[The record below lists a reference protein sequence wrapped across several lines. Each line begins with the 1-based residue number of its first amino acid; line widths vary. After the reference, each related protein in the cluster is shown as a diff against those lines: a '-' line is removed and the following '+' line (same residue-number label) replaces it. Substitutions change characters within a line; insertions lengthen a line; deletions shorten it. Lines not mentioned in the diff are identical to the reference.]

1 MCKTI
6 QERKIDIVFV
16 SEQYKRPETQMW
28 YEDVS
33 RKAGI
38 YIVNPI
44 LQRNVTKYK
53 TSGKYF
59 VWVEISGVR
68 YYSCYFSPNHKIEE
82 FQKELEDL
90 ETDLRSCDKEVIIT
104 GDFNSK
110 SPVWF
115 ERRLDKRGEM
125 TSELISRKRLVV
137 INVGRR
143 HTCTDG
149 SGSIIDL
156 TLASAAVSRLMKGWK
171 VLNDYSM
178 SDHNYIMCTVE
189 QDMPQ
194 KVARKKRWNLKKF
207 NRVKFCE
214 KLEEER
220 LMKELSLSWIRQSQ
234 SADGMAKNAEKIIA
248 LACDASMPK
257 TGEPRFRQPVYWW
270 RDEIEEARKEC
281 VKAWRRSTRS
291 RGNPELRNQHTL
303 AKKKLKREIDRS
315 IRDHWKELVDEVES
329 DPWGKAYKI
338 VRKKLKIRQDIP
350 ELNDPAFV
358 EQVIRDLFP
367 PQVTENRER
376 QDDFEFPEDML
387 FTLEELQ
394 SEAKQLKNNK
404 VAGPDGIPNEVL
416 KVVVETCPKVLLD
429 VFNACLRQAVFP
441 KQWKRQNLTLLKKG
455 DKPPDQTSSYRP
467 ICLLDTMGKL
477 FEGLILRR
485 LRRCLESKYSDR
497 QYGFRKGRSTVD
509 AIIAVVKAVSRGKA
523 GNKKRKGFCAAVAL
537 DIRNAFNSARWIDF
551 IMSLVRKDVPE
562 YLIRII
568 EDYLSD
574 RKVFYEN
581 ITADMTGGAAQ
592 GSRMGPDLWNSSYD
606 DFLNLPLPDGCTIF
620 GFADDALFLVWDDD
634 ERLLELK
641 VNTGLFLI
649 KRWMDSRGLKLA
661 LHKTEA
667 VLMTD
672 RRVFRKPVI
681 RLSNEI
687 IEWKKQLRYLG
698 VELDHKLSF
707 GPHIMRITQRALETT
722 TQLSRIMP
730 NTRGPSEWKRKVVC
744 SSAYSQLLYAAPV
757 WAEALE
763 KKTLLQKVLSV
774 QRIMAMRVVSAYRTV
789 STAAILVLAGTPP
802 ADLLAT
808 ERRDSYVLLS
818 ELEPAE
824 RTLTVR
830 NGISKIVRDR
840 LENKWQQRWTNEDT
854 GRWTYV
860 LIPELRRWIRREH
873 GQVNY
878 YMTQALSGHG
888 SFKAYLKR
896 FKISQQST
904 CDFCACDYDD
914 AEHTLFHCTEW
925 KSSRE
930 AAEMKIG
937 EKLTKDNMVNKML
950 ESRQNWNDISTFV
963 SAVMKRK
970 ELDQRRRQRG

>member
-6 QERKIDIVFV
+6 EERKIDIVFM
-16 SEQYKRPETQMW
+16 SEQYKRPDTQRW

-33 RKAGI
+33 RRAGI

-44 LQRNVTKYK
+44 LQKNVTKYN

-59 VWVEISGVR
+59 VWVEMKGVR

-82 FQKELEDL
+82 FEKELSDL
-90 ETDLRSCDKEVIIT
+90 ENDIRSCDKEIIIT

-115 ERRLDKRGEM
+115 EHRLDKRGEM
-125 TSELISRKRLVV
+125 TSELISRRRLVV
-137 INVGRR
+137 INQGRR

-156 TLASAAVSRLMKGWK
+156 TLATAEVSRLIKEWR

-178 SDHNYIMCTVE
+178 SDHNYIMCSIE
-189 QDMPQ
+189 HEMPS
-194 KVARKKRWNLKKF
+194 KVTSKKRWNLKKF
-207 NRVKFCE
+207 DRKKFCK

-220 LMKELSLSWIRQSQ
+220 MIKELTLSWTRQSQ
-234 SADGMAKNAEKIIA
+234 SVDGMAKNVETIIST
-248 LACDASMPK
+248 ACDASMPR
-257 TGEPRFRQPVYWW
+257 TGQPRFRQPVYWW
-270 RDEIEEARKEC
+270 RDEIERARKEC

-291 RGNPELRNQHTL
+291 RGNPELRRQHME
-303 AKKKLKREIDRS
+303 AKKALRREIERS
-315 IRDHWKELVDEVES
+315 IRDHWRELVDEVEN
-329 DPWGKAYKI
+329 DPWGKAYQI
-338 VRKKLKIRQDIP
+338 VRKKLKIRQDIA

-367 PQVTENRER
+367 SQVTENRDR
-376 QDDFEFPEDML
+376 PGDFVFPEEEL

-394 SEAKQLKNNK
+394 SEAKQLKRNK
-404 VAGPDGIPNEVL
+404 AAGPDGIPNEVL
-416 KVVVETCPKVLLD
+416 KIVVESCPNVLLD

-441 KQWKRQNLTLLKKG
+441 KQWKRQNLILLKKG
-455 DKPPDQTSSYRP
+455 DKPPDQSSSYRP
-467 ICLLDTMGKL
+467 LCLLDTMGKL
-477 FEGLILRR
+477 LEGLILRR

-509 AIIAVVKAVSRGKA
+509 AIIAVVNAISKGKA
-523 GNKKRKGFCAAVAL
+523 GSKKRKGFCAAVAL
-537 DIRNAFNSARWIDF
+537 DIKNAFNSARWIDF

-562 YLIRII
+562 YLVRII

-574 RKVFYEN
+574 RKVYYEN

-606 DFLNLPLPDGCTIF
+606 DFLTLPLPDGCVIF

-634 ERLLELK
+634 ERLLEMK
-641 VNTGLFLI
+641 TNTGLLLI

-672 RRVFRKPVI
+672 RRVFYKPVI
-681 RLSNEI
+681 RLGNET
-687 IEWKKQLRYLG
+687 IEWSKQLRYLG

-707 GPHIMRITQRALETT
+707 GPHIMKITKRVLETT

-757 WAEALE
+757 WAGALE
-763 KKTLLQKVLSV
+763 KKSVLQKVLSV
-774 QRIMAMRVVSAYRTV
+774 QRIMAMRIVSAYRTV
-789 STAAILVLAGTPP
+789 STAAILVLACTPP
-802 ADLLAT
+802 ADLLAM
-808 ERRDSYVLLS
+808 ERRDSYTLLS
-818 ELEPAE
+818 GLHPSE
-824 RTLTVR
+824 RTPTVR
-830 NGISKIVRDR
+830 NGISKIVRNRMED
-840 LENKWQQRWTNEDT
+840 KWQHRWIDEET
-854 GRWTYV
+854 GRWTHA
-860 LIPELRRWIRREH
+860 LIPDLRRWIRREH
-873 GQVNY
+873 GQINY
-878 YMTQALSGHG
+878 YMTQVLSGHG
-888 SFKAYLKR
+888 CFKAYLYR
-896 FKISQQST
+896 FKISRQST
-904 CDFCACDYDD
+904 CDFCECEIDD
-914 AEHTLFHCTEW
+914 AEHTLFHCPEW
-925 KSSRE
+925 KGLRE
-930 AAEMKIG
+930 AAGIG
-937 EKLTKDNMVNKML
+937 VGVTLTKDNMVDKML
-950 ESRQNWNDISTFV
+950 ESRQNWNEISTFV
-963 SAVMKRK
+963 SVVMKRK